1 MILVDANIL
10 VYAHVEDFEQHVRAR
25 EWLDHQ
31 LAGPA
36 RVGLPWESLTA
47 YLRLVTNPR
56 VFPKPLSASDAMA
69 QVRDWLS
76 REAAWSPG
84 PTDRHG
90 EYLTENL
97 KIDGIRADL
106 VPDAHLAAIARGHG
120 LTVMSND
127 SDFARFPNVRWMN
140 PLIDESASSG

>member
-10 VYAHVEDFEQHVRAR
+10 LYAHVEDFDQHARAR
-25 EWLDHQ
+25 DWLDEQ
-31 LAGPA
+31 LAGPT

-56 VFPKPLSASDAMA
+56 VFPQPLPAGLAMA

-76 REAAWSPG
+76 RDAAWSPG
-84 PTDRHG
+84 ATERHAQ
-90 EYLTENL
+90 YLAEHL
-97 KIDGIRADL
+97 DIDGARADL

-120 LTVMSND
+120 LIVMSND
-127 SDFARFPNVRWMN
+127 SDFARFPQVRWEN
-140 PLIDESASSG
+140 PLG